1 MVQLNRMTS
10 NDIVL
15 DLSGAIAADD
25 LYQIDCR
32 SIKTL
37 LEGGKIEMN
46 NKRTEEFL
54 RWDQEHIV
62 HSKWPMGGN

>member
-1 MVQLNRMTS
+1 M
-10 NDIVL
+10 
-15 DLSGAIAADD
+15 GAIAADD

-46 NKRTEEFL
+46 NKRTEELL
-54 RWDQEHIV
+54 RWDREHIV
-62 HSKWPMGGN
+62 HSKWAMGGNCGIVIDKGL